1 MDEIIKKIIAIEKKA
16 DKLVDD
22 AKKLNENV
30 EAEAGKE
37 VNPEI
42 EKINDNIKVQL
53 DELYKESEKRVE
65 ARKNELKDICEQAKK
80 DMYEKYE
87 KDHEKWVKLIFE
99 HIFA

>member
-22 AKKLNENV
+22 AKKLNENAET
-30 EAEAGKE
+30 EAKKE

-42 EKINDNIKVQL
+42 EKINDNIKGQL

-65 ARKNELKDICEQAKK
+65 IKKTELKEICEKAKQ
-80 DMYEKYE
+80 DMCEKYE
-87 KDHEKWVKLIFE
+87 KDHDKWVKLIFE

>member
-30 EAEAGKE
+30 ETEAKKE

-53 DELYKESEKRVE
+53 DEIYKESEKRIE
-65 ARKNELKDICEQAKK
+65 IKKTELKDVCEKAKK
-80 DMYEKYE
+80 NMYEKYE

-99 HIFA
+99 RIFD